1 MDYGISNKIMKF
13 STPGFIKVAA
23 VVTAAP
29 RWVVALLAAEGFVLP
44 GSWLGVWVWISALSN
59 LGMAIVEGIAF
70 AYIFNAYRNQQDK
83 GAGKLL
89 GMAIF
94 AALCFVAIM
103 APSVSASVRAS
114 DSPLNEILTADWSLH
129 VWSLFVSLATI
140 AIVAGV
146 GYAEKQDTARNRS
159 QDSETSQLRNEVK
172 RVASELK
179 AEQAAHG
186 VALKSLQAA
195 ESALQ
200 AKDEDLTVALNVTE
214 TLERQLN
221 ENQSELEL
229 CKSQIE
235 AMSEAMQR
243 LAEKSVFACD
253 CGETFATQAA
263 LNAHKRVHKNIIHV
277 NGNGVEVKE

>member
-1 MDYGISNKIMKF
+1 MKF

-44 GSWLGVWVWISALSN
+44 DSWLGVWVWISAFSN

-70 AYIFNAYRNQQDK
+70 AYILNAYRNQQDK
-83 GAGKLL
+83 SANKLL

-114 DSPLNEILTADWSLH
+114 ASPLNDILTADWSLH

-172 RVASELK
+172 QAKAELK
-179 AEQAAHG
+179 AEQAAHE

-195 ESALQ
+195 ENALK
-200 AKDEDLTVALNVTE
+200 AKDE
-214 TLERQLN
+214 
-221 ENQSELEL
+221 
-229 CKSQIE
+229 
-235 AMSEAMQR
+235 AMQ
-243 LAEKSVFACD
+243 AKSVFLCGS
-253 CGETFATQAA
+253 CGEMFASQAA
-263 LNAHKRVHKNIIHV
+263 LNAHGRVHKTIVHV